1 MPNEKAALRE
11 QGGGVGLEAAGN
23 RPPLHYSTLAGPAL
37 GQVRGDVWAKSVR
50 ASVHQLRTP
59 RAWAVDVAD
68 LEAAERRG
76 LAVVDVLDL
85 EGLTHYWATP
95 GTIRRHGFRLE
106 RGHGA
111 QVALALEHWRP
122 TRAEAEALE
131 PAPAAL
137 QLGLWA
143 VGP

>member
-23 RPPLHYSTLAGPAL
+23 RPPVHYSTLAGPAH
-37 GQVRGDVWAKSVR
+37 GQVRGDAWAKSVR

-59 RAWAVDVAD
+59 RAWAVDLAD

-76 LAVVDVLDL
+76 VAVVDVLDL

-111 QVALALEHWRP
+111 QVALSLDHWRP
-122 TRAEAEALE
+122 TREAAEALE
-131 PAPAAL
+131 PAPAVL
-137 QLGLWA
+137 QLALFGGAL
-143 VGP
+143 